1 MIIKKK
7 INCITIGRDE
17 KNIIQIYDPFVSKWH
32 CKLVRD
38 YDGISVAIIDNN
50 SKNGTFVN
58 GIRIDERQG
67 LRYGDI
73 VKIGNTVLQW
83 EKYADNLHSILDVDD
98 DDYRPPGSEDED
110 EDKDN
115 ETIGWRI
122 ITLLICAAIL
132 LSLGIGYLLLFC
144 NNTYF
149 RAGLILIILY
159 IIVIIKLK
167 FR

>member
-1 MIIKKK
+1 MSAHYK
-7 INCITIGRDE
+7 

-83 EKYADNLHSILDVDD
+83 EKYAKNLLSILDVDD
-98 DDYRPPGSEDED
+98 DDYIPPGSEDED
-110 EDKDN
+110 E
-115 ETIGWRI
+115 EPICRF
-122 ITLLICAAIL
+122 TLVIRTAIL
-132 LSLGIGYLLLFC
+132 LIVLGVSFCFGYF
-144 NNTYF
+144 F
-149 RAGLILIILY
+149 A
-159 IIVIIKLK
+159 K
-167 FR
+167 